1 MNFKQLLTTH
11 NNTKAYI
18 FLIFVAL
25 FMLGTNPFK
34 SETIAPMDL
43 LVKYAGWQNTGIDI
57 PYINGE
63 RSDVLD
69 AKLPI
74 WISAKQDLYHG
85 KLPIWNHQRAGKP
98 GLTFTNSLLTPA
110 FFTFALISDDAL
122 GFYFSNLVNV
132 LIGLIGMYLFLRL
145 FVGQLASS
153 FGAIIFMFSGFNAAW
168 FFWAHID
175 TAIWSPWILYAIY
188 KYLHTQHSKHL
199 PLVTISMLMLNLG
212 GFPMV
217 AIMTYMAASIMVLLH
232 LFSSKST
239 WQKWVKLIS
248 NLILFGTISVL
259 ISVPF
264 VYPLLELLEWM
275 GGIGY
280 RHGGAGFSTAAF
292 ELFINPDFYRY
303 PRVETTF
310 YVGILPVIFLF
321 IATLASLFKPR
332 FIGFFGL
339 LLFLYAIT
347 IAFTL
352 ISPEIIHKIPTLN
365 SSLLTRFG
373 YLIGLA
379 LAIISAYTLQIIIEK
394 VKYFKGIALI
404 IIILFSIQ
412 ILDQKHLFERFNGSV
427 PNEAFYPKTKTLS
440 YLQKNLKPFEHV
452 MADNGYL
459 IAGTLGGYGLNDW
472 YAHSFH
478 TAKEKEILRKIV
490 KKPFKT
496 PTSAMFTFAQINLQ
510 SPYIDYLG
518 IRAILSTSFST
529 DQHILLW
536 KNQGKQ
542 QPSPNLPVNKLEQ
555 RFHVDNNITV
565 NGITLKMAT
574 YGQKNA
580 SSDVKLTL
588 MQKGEILENVIV
600 KKTDIT
606 DNTWVSFRFHNKRTL
621 AVGDYS
627 VRIVMLDTKNAKPL
641 TIWTNVGER
650 IYKLLVNGEEKK
662 LSLNMALTQEKKL
675 NNKYKVL
682 NLEPHIYLIENH
694 NVQEG
699 AYFLPSLD
707 IKYPTEY
714 KNITTKMISN
724 TEIEINY
731 LGKDEGWVVLPMRKY
746 PGWVASVKKKT
757 VKIDT
762 FLGMLPAIKMEGK
775 GIIHFH
781 YAPSYNNY
789 TYILSLLGLL
799 LLFISILKFRK
810 KDTASNS

>member
-1 MNFKQLLTTH
+1 MNFKKLLTV
-11 NNTKAYI
+11 NNNIKAYI
-18 FLIFVAL
+18 FLIFIAF

-43 LVKYAGWQNTGIDI
+43 LVKYPGWKNTHLKVD
-57 PYINGE
+57 YIHGE

-74 WISAKQDLYHG
+74 WISAKHDLYNG
-85 KLPIWNHQRAGKP
+85 ELPIWNHQRAGKP
-98 GLTFTNSLLTPA
+98 GLTFTNSLFTPA
-110 FFTFALISDDAL
+110 FFTFALIPDDAL
-122 GFYFSNLVNV
+122 AFYLSNLVNV

-145 FVGQLASS
+145 FVGQVASS
-153 FGAIIFMFSGFNAAW
+153 FGAFVFMFSGFNAAW
-168 FFWAHID
+168 FFWAHVD
-175 TAIWSPWILYAIY
+175 TAVWSPWVLYAVYQYINTHKNQY
-188 KYLHTQHSKHL
+188 L
-199 PLVTISMLMLNLG
+199 PLVACTMLMLDLG

-217 AIMTYMAASIMVLLH
+217 AIMTYMATAIMVILY
-232 LFSSKST
+232 
-239 WQKWVKLIS
+239 LIS
-248 NLILFGTISVL
+248 SRSSLKAWSKLGINLILFGTIPVL
-259 ISVPF
+259 IAVPF
-264 VYPLLELLEWM
+264 IYPLVELLDWM

-280 RHGGAGFSTAAF
+280 RHGGAGFSSAAF
-292 ELFINPDFYRY
+292 ELFINPDFYRH

-310 YVGILPVIFLF
+310 YVGILPVVFLF
-321 IATLASLFKPR
+321 IAIVTSFFKPR

-379 LAIISAYTLQIIIEK
+379 LAIISAYLIQI
-394 VKYFKGIALI
+394 LI
-404 IIILFSIQ
+404 DKSIDYRWIPLLIIILFGIQ
-412 ILDQKHLFERFNGSV
+412 IIDQKNLFNRFNGSV
-427 PNEAFYPKTKTLS
+427 PNASFYPKTKTIS
-440 YLQKNLKPFEHV
+440 YLQKNLKPLQHV

-478 TAKEKEILRKIV
+478 TVQEKEILRKIV

-496 PTSAMFTFAQINLQ
+496 PTSAMFTFAQINLH

-529 DQHILLW
+529 DKHVLLW

-555 RFHVDNNITV
+555 RFYIEKNITI

-580 SSDVKLTL
+580 SSDVKLSL
-588 MQKGEILENVIV
+588 MKKNKIVEEVIV

-606 DNTWVSFRFHNKRTL
+606 DNAWVSFRFKDKRTL
-621 AVGDYS
+621 KKGDYS
-627 VRIVMLDTKNAKPL
+627 ITIVMTDTKNANPL

-650 IYKLLVNGEEKK
+650 IYKLFVNGKEEA
-662 LSLNMALTQEKKL
+662 LSLKMALTQKKKL
-675 NNKYKVL
+675 HDKYKVL

-694 NVQEG
+694 HVQDG

-707 IKYPTEY
+707 MTHSIDYT
-714 KNITTKMISN
+714 NISTKILSN

-731 LGKDEGWVVLPMRKY
+731 NSENTGWVILPMRKY
-746 PGWVASVKKKT
+746 PGWVASVNGKEVT
-757 VKIDT
+757 IDT
-762 FLGMLPAIKMEGK
+762 FLGMLPAIKITGK
-775 GIIHFH
+775 STILFH
-781 YAPSYNNY
+781 YAPRYNSY

-810 KDTASNS
+810 KDEA